1 MGSTA
6 SSESNETPPVLV
18 LEYVPAH
25 QTTSLNLECP
35 ICLDGPPTISS
46 FVKLPCQHYICV
58 ACHSKDQGRCST
70 CRTTYDEK
78 RLQEWRR
85 DVRNEPFPSV
95 SHIQE
100 IRETQDRPPILTCE
114 PLRNGWKDWDAWEF
128 VDYTLNA
135 IVILVADPGG
145 GARLKDLVLLIPA
158 YTRFRSTCPDPAPPP
173 TLAGAEAV
181 DMLAHW
187 CQRVRTGA
195 SLQEAVVS
203 EDCDNAFDAMNSWVA
218 VTDNKGTGH
227 YPKRTHN
234 VLMGW
239 RVDTAAMQRFLEWER
254 QRTGHLSAR
263 TSNRTQLSERHILW
277 EASMQCSPLGPK
289 FPRNRRGPLYG
300 GWTFSFACYLIS
312 FTIWSHYLVADPGG
326 GARLKDLVA
335 LIPAFGRCLESVLET
350 TAPPTLAGAEAV
362 DMLAHWCQKAVTG
375 ACPRESFGEEEDREE
390 AGGYDAMKS
399 WIYETD
405 NKETGHYPKRTRN
418 VLMGWK
424 VDATAVEKLLE
435 EERRTILRSRS
446 RAQR

>member
-6 SSESNETPPVLV
+6 SSHPNKTPPVLV
-18 LEYVPAH
+18 LEYMSAH
-25 QTTSLNLECP
+25 QTTSLSLECP
-35 ICLDGPPTISS
+35 ICLEGPPTNSS

-85 DVRNEPFPSV
+85 DVRNEPFQSF
-95 SHIQE
+95 SRIQE
-100 IRETQDRPPILTCE
+100 ILETQDRPPTSTCE
-114 PLRNGWKDWDAWEF
+114 SPHHGWTDWDAWEF
-128 VDYTLNA
+128 LDFTLNT
-135 IVILVADPGG
+135 INVLVPEHGG
-145 GARLKDLVLLIPA
+145 GARLKDLVPLIPA
-158 YTRFRSTCPDPAPPP
+158 FSRFCSTGSDSTPPP

-187 CQRVRTGA
+187 CQRVVTGA
-195 SLQEAVVS
+195 SLQEAVVD
-203 EDCDNAFDAMNSWVA
+203 EIYDNAFDAMNSWVA
-218 VTDNKGTGH
+218 MTDNKITGH
-227 YPKRTHN
+227 YPKRTRN

-239 RVDTAAMQRFLEWER
+239 RLNTAAKDMFLEWER
-254 QRTGHLSAR
+254 QRTGHFSAW
-263 TSNRTQLSERHILW
+263 TSNRTQLSEQHILW
-277 EASMQCSPLGPK
+277 ASMQYSPLGPK
-289 FPRNRRGPLYG
+289 FPRNRPEPLYG
-300 GWTFSFACYLIS
+300 GWTFSSACQLIA
-312 FTIWSHYLVADPGG
+312 FTIWSHCLVADPNG

-335 LIPAFGRCLESVLET
+335 LIPAYNRDMDI
-350 TAPPTLAGAEAV
+350 TATPTLAGAEAV

-375 ACPRESFGEEEDREE
+375 ACPRESFGVEEDEEEGYE
-390 AGGYDAMKS
+390 AMNS
-399 WIYETD
+399 WVYETD

-424 VDATAVEKLLE
+424 VDAIAVERLVE